1 MSPQCTLYGALVGAL
16 AANVSTRVPKSPMC
30 PQSALRA
37 RLHLADLDTSGAVAA
52 YDRAATLAVDA
63 RRRSAFGTRASA
75 LRARS
80 MKPAKPASSV
90 APTTR
95 SRE

>member
-1 MSPQCTLYGALVGAL
+1 MSPQWMLDGALVGLWSSGMYL
-16 AANVSTRVPKSPMC
+16 AMGA
-30 PQSALRA
+30 A
-37 RLHLADLDTSGAVAA
+37 LHLADLDTSGAIAA

-63 RRRSAFGTRASA
+63 RRRSVFGTRASA

-80 MKPAKPASSV
+80 AITAKPASSV
-90 APTTR
+90 APSTR